1 MMLQA
6 QRQSRDKETI
16 TPPAY
21 MPSTFLQLMSS
32 LPLHSMS
39 TASAAALM

>member
-16 TPPAY
+16 TPSEY

-32 LPLHSMS
+32 LTLHSMF

>member
-21 MPSTFLQLMSS
+21 MPGTFLQLMSS
-32 LPLHSMS
+32 LTLHS
-39 TASAAALM
+39 TSAAALM